1 MKKTKIN
8 KSGKHQHSLGFCLI
22 LCVVKHGKNENGKGL
37 AVICGS
43 GYASERT
50 ILSIMTPLS

>member
-22 LCVVKHGKNENGKGL
+22 LCVVKNGKNGKGL